1 MTVLVLVM
9 MRTNELRAYYY
20 YRVMGVKRKAAR
32 LEEGDKK
39 ARNEAGLGPGLG
51 GQETE
56 QVMLEQVLKEV
67 KAPSIVQTNLD
78 NWTQKLASHLASC
91 HLQQVSS
98 VSNIKNFPS
107 TDVEDVEFPGG
118 KVSSCTTVGA
128 LNTKSL
134 GEEDI

>member
-1 MTVLVLVM
+1 
-9 MRTNELRAYYY
+9 
-20 YRVMGVKRKAAR
+20 MGVKRKAAR
-32 LEEGDKK
+32 LEENDKK
-39 ARNEAGLGPGLG
+39 ARNEAGLRPGLG

-128 LNTKSL
+128 LKTKSL